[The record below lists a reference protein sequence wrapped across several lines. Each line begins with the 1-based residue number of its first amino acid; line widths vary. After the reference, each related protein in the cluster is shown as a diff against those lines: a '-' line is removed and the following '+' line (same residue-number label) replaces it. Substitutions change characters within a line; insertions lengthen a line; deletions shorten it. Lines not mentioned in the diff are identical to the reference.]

1 MAVKAVTRVPSRG
14 GVFLVAALREVLE
27 NQITANDPPETALTL
42 ARLLRDG
49 VAEDE
54 AWRWLSAVMLQEMSL
69 IVRYN
74 RPFDRDGYVAALRR
88 LPELT
93 DR

>member
-1 MAVKAVTRVPSRG
+1 MTERASSAVT
-14 GVFLVAALREVLE
+14 AALREALE
-27 NQITANDPPETALTL
+27 NQIAANDPPETALTL
-42 ARLLRDG
+42 ARLLRQG

-69 IVRYN
+69 IVRDN
-74 RPFDRDGYVAALRR
+74 RPFDHDGYVARLSR
-88 LPELT
+88 LPELS